1 MGNTIARSA
10 TLAAALFAC
19 LATTSSA
26 QPAAAPRRTENVILV
41 VIDGVRWQEVF
52 GGADSLLLFADPKI
66 LGDDSA
72 DVRRAFW
79 HADVTQRRKLLF
91 PFLWDVVGASG
102 QLFGSESGKVL
113 VRNGLNF
120 SYPGYNEMLTGFPD
134 RRIDSNEHG
143 PNENVSIFEWTA
155 KQPGFAGRVA
165 AFGTWGVFA
174 DIFNRQ
180 RSGLYVRAGWEPPYP
195 SPRNALDSLQNRL
208 YATTFREWGDNAYD
222 SFTHEV
228 AMRYLREHRPP
239 PRLLFIGYGETDE
252 WAHDGRYDRYLRAA
266 RQVDAYLEEIWRT
279 VQGIPQYR
287 GKTTLIVTTDHG
299 RGESATDWTNH
310 GKDVSGAERAWI
322 GVLGRDTPSH
332 GERNTASVTQSQIAA
347 TVAALLGLDYRKAVR
362 KADAPIDVFTACAT
376 CRN

>member
-1 MGNTIARSA
+1 MRNSLARSA
-10 TLAAALFAC
+10 ALIGLLTVCRAA
-19 LATTSSA
+19 TSTAQSA
-26 QPAAAPRRTENVILV
+26 KAPRRTENVILV

-72 DVRRAFW
+72 AVRRAFW
-79 HADVTQRRKLLF
+79 HSDVTERRKLIF
-91 PFLWDVVGASG
+91 PFLWGVVASRG
-102 QLFGSESGKVL
+102 QLLGSESNKVL

-134 RRIDSNEHG
+134 PRIDSNDHG
-143 PNENVSIFEWTA
+143 PNENITVFEWVS
-155 KQPGFAGRVA
+155 KQPGFAGRVV
-165 AFGTWGVFA
+165 AFGTWSVFA

-195 SPRNALDSLQNRL
+195 SPRSALDSLQNRL
-208 YATTFREWGDNAYD
+208 YATTFRQWGDNAYD

-228 AMRYLREHRPP
+228 AMRYVRERR

-252 WAHDGRYDRYLRAA
+252 WAHDGRYDRYLRAG
-266 RQVDAYLEEIWRT
+266 RQVDAYLEELWRT
-279 VQGIPQYR
+279 VQRIPSYR

-299 RGESATDWTNH
+299 RGRTSDWTDH

-322 GVLGRDTPSH
+322 AVIGPDTPNL
-332 GERNTASVTQSQIAA
+332 GERNSASVTQSQIAA
-347 TVAALLGLDYRKAVR
+347 TVAALLGLDYRKAVP
-362 KADAPIDVFTACAT
+362 KADAPIGQVK
-376 CRN
+376 